1 MGRLKLYKIGEIAD
15 LAGVSKRT
23 IDYYSTMG
31 LLKPVRAESNY
42 RYYSEESLGRLK
54 FIEDLKSNRFTLEE
68 IKEQLS
74 LLDNKLSQVKYESVM
89 INTDLI
95 MNQVKQLENR
105 IIQLQPMLINME
117 FNQVALSAK
126 QKMLKSM
133 ALIQALLLYIN
144 EITSYI

>member
-1 MGRLKLYKIGEIAD
+1 MKLYKIGEIAD

-42 RYYSEESLGRLK
+42 RYYSEESLVRLK
-54 FIEDLKSNRFTLEE
+54 FIEDLKSKRFTLEE

-74 LLDNKLSQVKYESVM
+74 LLDNKLSQVKQENEGVM

-95 MNQVKQLENR
+95 INQVKQLENQ

-117 FNQVALSAK
+117 SNQVTLSAK
-126 QKMLKSM
+126 QKMLQSM

-144 EITSYI
+144 EITSHI

>member
-1 MGRLKLYKIGEIAD
+1 MYKIGEISN

-42 RYYSEESLGRLK
+42 RYYSEESLVRLK

-74 LLDNKLSQVKYESVM
+74 LLDNKLSQVKQEGVM

-95 MNQVKQLENR
+95 VNQVKQLENQ
-105 IIQLQPMLINME
+105 IIRLQPKLINME
-117 FNQVALSAK
+117 SNQVALSAK
-126 QKMLKSM
+126 QRMLQSM
-133 ALIQALLLYIN
+133 TLIQALLLYIN
-144 EITSYI
+144 EITSLI